1 MTELEKELEK
11 QIELLNE
18 ALEFAIYILN
28 GIESQYNMPLT
39 KKDSMLIAGKNLLK
53 VKEGANNGI

>member
-1 MTELEKELEK
+1 MTELEK
-11 QIELLNE
+11 QVAILNE
-18 ALEFAIYILN
+18 ALEFAIFILN
-28 GIESQYNMPLT
+28 GIERQHNMPLT